1 LTHLLL
7 GGSSSQPSIFVVH
20 YFADQRLLKFPYMDI
35 SCGMGQL
42 CAELYDSEVGLSLY
56 VKGKNEG

>member
-1 LTHLLL
+1 MLL
-7 GGSSSQPSIFVVH
+7 GGSSSQTNVFVVH
-20 YFADQRLLKFPYMDI
+20 YFADRRLLKFPFMDI

-42 CAELYDSEVGLSLY
+42 HAELYDSEVGLSLY